1 MRFQELCHQLSKRH
15 RFWQVTCFM
24 QGNIQETNYFCTF
37 ADLFAFDGEGPPPRL
52 TTHALVQKVGHFPI
66 RMPTLEGVRNG
77 EKVNMTIRMY
87 FGLTE
92 IKIECII
99 RDKTFVF
106 TSAFD
111 ASDSYG
117 ATPQP
122 QAMDY
127 PPSQM
132 MPPPTAGLVPPNPYT
147 LTDPAGSQV
156 SLHAGAGMQQ
166 QQPSYTYNNGSMMTT
181 PSMMNAQ
188 PAYSNPAAAGAAGGY
203 PPSMYGGGHPGT
215 GYPPTPQ
222 GDFYQQPY
230 TQGYPPS
237 QSYYSG
243 YPPTSQGYPP
253 QSGSSYYGH

>member
-1 MRFQELCHQLSKRH
+1 
-15 RFWQVTCFM
+15 
-24 QGNIQETNYFCTF
+24 
-37 ADLFAFDGEGPPPRL
+37 
-52 TTHALVQKVGHFPI
+52 
-66 RMPTLEGVRNG
+66 
-77 EKVNMTIRMY
+77 
-87 FGLTE
+87 
-92 IKIECII
+92 
-99 RDKTFVF
+99 
-106 TSAFD
+106 
-111 ASDSYG
+111 
-117 ATPQP
+117 
-122 QAMDY
+122 
-127 PPSQM
+127 M